1 MPFRLR
7 FLLAGILLAACFA
20 ACSPNHQTGE
30 TCSDY
35 TPPPTFDAKAPA
47 VSFKNDVMPIFKG
60 SCAFTACHGLQGSNN
75 GVYLGDDIDAVHE
88 SLFNRR
94 SAELPTMPFVTAGDP
109 NASYLQK
116 KIDGSQCILDAQCVD
131 RTCGL
136 PMPKDDDMLPI
147 QMRDTI
153 RRWIAQGAKN
163 D

>member
-7 FLLAGILLAACFA
+7 FLFAGIALA
-20 ACSPNHQTGE
+20 ACSPSHKTE
-30 TCSDY
+30 DTCSDY
-35 TPPPTFDAKAPA
+35 TPPPTFDTKTPV
-47 VSFKNDVMPIFKG
+47 VSFKTDVMPIFKG

-75 GVYLGDDIDAVHE
+75 GVYLGDDVNAVHE

-94 SAELPTMPFVTAGDP
+94 SAELPTMPFVTASDP
-109 NASYLQK
+109 AKSYLQK

-131 RTCGL
+131 KTCGL
-136 PMPKDDDMLPI
+136 PMPKDDDMLPLE
-147 QMRDTI
+147 MRDTI